1 MIRILHLADVHL
13 GAAFRALGSRG
24 AEQREQ
30 LRRTFA
36 RCVDLALERR
46 CEVVLVCGDLFDT
59 PYPPRALAAF
69 AADQLR
75 RLVQA
80 GLHVFAIA
88 GNHDGAADGV
98 WTRPDFLARV
108 EGVVV
113 FGQEPGRVRLDR
125 GLVVQGRSATP
136 ERNPLDGWPRGEG
149 GPTVGLAHGAVYR
162 PGQVEDP
169 TAIRPD
175 QIRDLGLD
183 YLALGDWHSAQE
195 VHPPPHVAWYAGA
208 PEFLSL
214 DQPGFGHALVVTVD
228 GSGRVSV
235 EPVRVARRRVHREVL
250 PVEGL
255 DEGGLRARLEA
266 LADPDLVL
274 ELTLAGIREPDQL
287 LPVQALVR
295 EYADRFFRLVPKD
308 QSQPQLDDEALERF
322 EPTTV
327 LGQFVRRMR
336 QRLESSA
343 PEDRPALEE
352 ALQLGV
358 AALQG
363 REVVG

>member
-1 MIRILHLADVHL
+1 VIRILHVADVHL
-13 GAAFRALGSRG
+13 GAPFTVLGVRG
-24 AEQREQ
+24 GEQREQ

-36 RCVDLALERR
+36 RCVEVALERR
-46 CEVVLVCGDLFDT
+46 CHLVLVTGDLFHT
-59 PYPPRALAAF
+59 PYPPRSLAAF

-80 GLHVFAIA
+80 GLKVFAIA
-88 GNHDGAADGV
+88 GNHDGAPDGV
-98 WTRPDFLARV
+98 WTRPDFRARL

-113 FGQEPGRVRLDR
+113 FGEQPEQVPLEP
-125 GLVVQGRSATP
+125 GLVVVGRSATP
-136 ERNPLDGWPRGEG
+136 HRNPLEGWWRPSS
-149 GPTVGLAHGAVYR
+149 PAVGLAHGPVYR

-169 TAIRPD
+169 AAIRLD
-175 QIRDLGLD
+175 QIRALGLE

-195 VHPPPHVAWYAGA
+195 VHPLPHVSWYAGA

-214 DQPGFGHALVVTVD
+214 DQPGFGHALLVTLE
-228 GSGRVSV
+228 GPGRVSV
-235 EPVRVARRRVHREVL
+235 ELVRVARRRYHAESL
-250 PVEGL
+250 PVDGL
-255 DEGGLRARLEA
+255 DEQALRVRLEA

-274 ELTLAGIREPDQL
+274 EVTLQGIREPDQV
-287 LPVQALVR
+287 LPLQALVQ
-295 EYADRFFRLVPKD
+295 EYADRFFRLVLRDASHPR
-308 QSQPQLDDEALERF
+308 LNEEALERF

-336 QRLESSA
+336 ERIQAGPGEERA
-343 PEDRPALEE
+343 TLEE

-363 REVVG
+363 REVTG